1 MMTIIFAKFPFQT
14 SAATDATDA
23 STVMVAAS
31 KEEEEEEEV
40 AFMVDCCLLFSLLVI
55 SLVSFYCHRV
65 CVCMCRLLCVVCL
78 CCLSYQQMPSKM
90 PSKNLYQ
97 HLPAYSCARNAE
109 I

>member
-65 CVCMCRLLCVVCL
+65 CVCVCVSFVVCCVFVL
-78 CCLSYQQMPSKM
+78 FCRINKCQVKIYISINKFRL
-90 PSKNLYQ
+90 
-97 HLPAYSCARNAE
+97 
-109 I
+109 